1 MQKMSAHLDNKQ
13 KSFVPKKNSGIIF
26 QEQNF
31 LFLKI
36 ETEIFSIFM
45 IQDFVKPHK
54 VSVFYLDTQKSFVSK
69 KKVRD
74 VSNQD
79 FKMQDF

>member
-1 MQKMSAHLDNKQ
+1 
-13 KSFVPKKNSGIIF
+13 
-26 QEQNF
+26 
-31 LFLKI
+31 
-36 ETEIFSIFM
+36 M